1 MVVLKY
7 DANVALV
14 GVAEVKGGICVGL
27 EKQRESR
34 IAIAERF
41 PLNYSLSHSYFTIQ
55 FTLFIV
61 MPPF

>member
-41 PLNYSLSHSYFTIQ
+41 PLNYSLSHS
-55 FTLFIV
+55 
-61 MPPF
+61 